1 MKKAYSPVIIHNT
14 SIKTPEK
21 GQVIKLQIE
30 NRFDFT
36 NLNECRIEWDMA
48 REKGKLKMK
57 LPPRSSGILRI
68 HPETNPEGKTMHIRI
83 YSPLGYLVDETTISI
98 GKIERADYF
107 YKPLSEKNYSVD
119 STSQFYIVN
128 SDRTE
133 WRFSRTEGKL
143 VSANLDRQTLLTGNT
158 ELMIL
163 PLNTGP
169 CATEHSL
176 DIPVLNNKC
185 SDWEPGNVISTQN
198 HDTVKITIH
207 GKYLEASGEIQYVFI
222 PDGGIRINYRFHSGI
237 EINPRQWGLVLNLDG
252 TFKNLEWSR
261 KGIWTEYPEDHIGR
275 TRGKAVPFVTGTYQ
289 KPAFG
294 KMPANK
300 WYHDANELGTND
312 FRSTKDNIY
321 WTTLTDDSG
330 KGIVIHGKG
339 LQSTRAW
346 QTGSDINLLVTGFS
360 TGGGDLFFSGYYK
373 DERRP
378 LAEGD
383 VLEGSI
389 ELFMIESE

>member
-1 MKKAYSPVIIHNT
+1 VI
-14 SIKTPEK
+14 
-21 GQVIKLQIE
+21 
-30 NRFDFT
+30 
-36 NLNECRIEWDMA
+36 A
-48 REKGKLKMK
+48 
-57 LPPRSSGILRI
+57 
-68 HPETNPEGKTMHIRI
+68 
-83 YSPLGYLVDETTISI
+83 
-98 GKIERADYF
+98 
-107 YKPLSEKNYSVD
+107 
-119 STSQFYIVN
+119 
-128 SDRTE
+128 
-133 WRFSRTEGKL
+133 
-143 VSANLDRQTLLTGNT
+143 
-158 ELMIL
+158 
-163 PLNTGP
+163 
-169 CATEHSL
+169 
-176 DIPVLNNKC
+176 
-185 SDWEPGNVISTQN
+185 TQN

-207 GKYLEASGEIQYVFI
+207 GKYFEASGEIQYVFI

-321 WTTLTDDSG
+321 WTTLTDNSG